1 MSEMSAGTNP
11 LRLAVAK
18 GSLFEP
24 TLELLDEMGLDL
36 TAVRSDSRSLIF
48 DLGELQLITMRPSDV
63 PTYIEAGAADV
74 GVTGKDVLV
83 EQDDRRLYELLDLGF
98 GRCRMALA
106 APGKGASLE
115 DVVLRLG
122 AMRIATKYPRTAI
135 RHFEKSG
142 RQVEIVEVKG
152 SVEIAPLT
160 GLADAIVDLVD
171 TGKTLAENGLEIK
184 EEISE
189 STARLVANQV
199 SRVLRAREIDDLCEK
214 LAASSK

>member
-98 GRCRMALA
+98 GRCRMSLA
-106 APGKGASLE
+106 APGKGTSLAA
-115 DVVLRLG
+115 VVLRLG

-135 RHFEKSG
+135 RHYEKSG

-171 TGKTLAENGLEIK
+171 TGRTLAENGLEIK

>member
-106 APGKGASLE
+106 APGKGTSLE

-171 TGKTLAENGLEIK
+171 TGRTLAENGLEIK

>member
-1 MSEMSAGTNP
+1 MSTAIDGNDP
-11 LRLAVAK
+11 LRLAIAK

-24 TLELLDEMGLDL
+24 TLDLLQGMGLDL
-36 TAVRSDSRSLIF
+36 TAVRGDSRSLIF
-48 DLGELQLITMRPSDV
+48 DLGEIQLITMRPSDV

-106 APGKGASLE
+106 APVQGASLE

-122 AMRIATKYPRTAI
+122 LMRIATKYPRTAI

-171 TGKTLAENGLEIK
+171 TGRTLAENGLEIK

-199 SRVLRAREIDDLCEK
+199 SRVLRAQQIDDLCEK
-214 LAASSK
+214 LAASIR

>member
-1 MSEMSAGTNP
+1 MSNAIGGTEP

-24 TLELLDEMGLDL
+24 TLELLEKMGLDL
-36 TAVRSDSRSLIF
+36 TAVRGDSRSLIF
-48 DLGELQLITMRPSDV
+48 DLGEIQLITMRPSDV

-83 EQDDRRLYELLDLGF
+83 EQDDRRFYELLDLGF

-106 APGKGASLE
+106 APTQGASLE

-171 TGKTLAENGLEIK
+171 TGRTLAENGLEIK

-199 SRVLRAREIDDLCEK
+199 SRVLRAQQIDDLCEK
-214 LAASSK
+214 LAASIR